1 MADSRTTIG
10 EIPAEPGL
18 KTRGV
23 PHGTGCG
30 MVPMAMVLNSVST
43 LRGSSDSWRDWLE
56 TVSDHSFQHI
66 VDETRLSE

>member
-1 MADSRTTIG
+1 
-10 EIPAEPGL
+10 
-18 KTRGV
+18 
-23 PHGTGCG
+23 